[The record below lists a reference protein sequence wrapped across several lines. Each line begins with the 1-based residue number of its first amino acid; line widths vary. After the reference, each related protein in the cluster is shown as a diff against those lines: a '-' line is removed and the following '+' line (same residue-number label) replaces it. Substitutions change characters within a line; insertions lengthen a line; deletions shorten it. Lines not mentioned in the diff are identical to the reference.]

1 MSNEC
6 SGVKRGQMPIASADL
21 FGIVSATKQNENEE
35 ISSNH
40 TKSYS
45 SARNVNKVDNGLIE
59 NDYMDEEE
67 AALERDLNEDEVDF
81 EGDADY

>member
-1 MSNEC
+1 
-6 SGVKRGQMPIASADL
+6 MPIASSDL
-21 FGIVSATKQNENEE
+21 FGIVSATKQNENDET
-35 ISSNH
+35 SSNL

-45 SARNVNKVDNGLIE
+45 NARNANKVDNGLIE

-67 AALERDLNEDEVDF
+67 AALERDLNDDEVDF

>member
-1 MSNEC
+1 
-6 SGVKRGQMPIASADL
+6 MPIASADL
-21 FGIVSATKQNENEE
+21 FGIVSATKQNGNDE

-45 SARNVNKVDNGLIE
+45 NAHNANKVDNGLIE